1 MNFVS
6 QFALSPVSNNE
17 YKTRR
22 AVQVLTEKEA
32 SDEDNKSF
40 PACLAWEPGW
50 FWVYSFVTQKC
61 KIETPDKGPHE
72 S

>member
-1 MNFVS
+1 MV
-6 QFALSPVSNNE
+6 E
-17 YKTRR
+17 TRNGLLATTSTKLAGQSR
-22 AVQVLTEKEA
+22 FLPKKEA
-32 SDEDNKSF
+32 SDEGNKSF

-61 KIETPDKGPHE
+61 KIEIPDKGPHE